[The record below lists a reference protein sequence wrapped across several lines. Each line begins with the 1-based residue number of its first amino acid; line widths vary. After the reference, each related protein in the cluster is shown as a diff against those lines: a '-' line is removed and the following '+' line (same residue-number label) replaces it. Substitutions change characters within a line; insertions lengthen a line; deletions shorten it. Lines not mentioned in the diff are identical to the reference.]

1 MKRRMDPYERD
12 ARAFV
17 ARGFHEGSLAEF
29 ERAQKLVWAAEDRRR
44 ARLARRVAWLGVLPW
59 PITLLLIVLAGVAV
73 AAFWEQIVIVA
84 VLTGIVWAVARWHRP
99 RTVEAEMVAP
109 PDINRRQQDRSILQM
124 HLPAEVRAVVTGLN
138 HARTKTYLDA
148 LDMRVISAPSR
159 RALEGRDI
167 VEAQLPGG
175 DIRPEDVD
183 VVRLG
188 QTLGFEADRVRR
200 MPAPAGLLM
209 VELLHTRPA
218 DLVVPA
224 WPALGRVTSWADPC
238 PIGVDDLGAPVEVPL
253 MGARVMVSGQSGSG
267 KTVTLRLLAMYAAAD
282 PTVRLHLHDYKG
294 DGDFAALA
302 GRAASYHATG
312 ADVPDEV
319 VNDLRAIR
327 DRMRAHREAVRR
339 GESPEVVPTVLVI
352 DECQALASKKEAL
365 GIVEEI
371 ARQGRSVGYSLLLG
385 SQLATQKSVPVAVL
399 AQCDVR
405 VVMRQGAAWA
415 GEQLLQDSTV
425 DVLGLPNGHA
435 QVWDMRTSR
444 RSRVG
449 VHYVDDEGAQ
459 VHMRGVPALPPVPV
473 LPVLAASRVG
483 DVDDDVEGVDDPDA
497 PGGGANLL
505 RDVLDVIGDRSGAT
519 WDELVVSLDIDKDE
533 LRAQLRAHGIKS
545 QKFRNGDLVHNGV
558 RRVDVVAALEQGP
571 EHDPEQ

>member
-1 MKRRMDPYERD
+1 MNRRRDPYERA

-44 ARLARRVAWLGVLPW
+44 EQWARRVAWLGVLPW
-59 PITLLLIVLAGVAV
+59 PLTLLLLVLAVVAVVAWWEQLLLVAVLAGV
-73 AAFWEQIVIVA
+73 
-84 VLTGIVWAVARWHRP
+84 VWVVARRYRP
-99 RTVEAEMVAP
+99 RTVEAELVAP
-109 PDINRRQQDRSILQM
+109 PDVYRRQQERSILQM
-124 HLPAEVRAVVTGLN
+124 QLPAEVRAVVTGLN
-138 HARTKTYLDA
+138 PARAKLYREA
-148 LDMRVISAPSR
+148 IDMGVIGVPLR
-159 RALEGRDI
+159 RALDGRDI
-167 VEAQLPGG
+167 VEVQLPGG
-175 DIRPEDVD
+175 GITPGDVD
-183 VVRLG
+183 VQRMG
-188 QTLGFEADRVRR
+188 QTLGVEADRVRR
-200 MPAPAGLLM
+200 LDAPAGLLV

-218 DLVVPA
+218 EMVVPA
-224 WPALGRVTSWADPC
+224 WPSLGRVTSWADPC
-238 PIGVDDLGAPVEVPL
+238 PIGVDDVGAQVSLPL
-253 MGARVMVSGQSGSG
+253 MGARVMVAGQSGSG

-282 PTVRLHLHDYKG
+282 PTVRLHLFDHKG
-294 DGDFAALA
+294 DGDFDALA
-302 GRAASYHATG
+302 GRAASYHTTG

-319 VNDLRAIR
+319 VDELRAIR

-339 GESPEVVPTVLVI
+339 GESPAVVPTVVVI
-352 DECQALASKKEAL
+352 DECQALASNPDAL
-365 GIVEEI
+365 RIVEEI

-385 SQLATQKSVPVAVL
+385 SQLATKGSVPVAVL
-399 AQCDVR
+399 GQCDVR

-415 GEQLLQDSTV
+415 GGQLLEDATV

-444 RSRVG
+444 RTRVG

-473 LPVLAASRVG
+473 LPVLAESRVG
-483 DVDDDVEGVDDPDA
+483 DVDDA
-497 PGGGANLL
+497 PTGGASLL
-505 RDVLDVIGDRSGAT
+505 RDVLDVVGDRSGAT

-533 LRAQLRAHGIKS
+533 LRAQLRAHGIQS
-545 QKFRNGDLVHNGV
+545 RKFRNGDLVRNGV